1 MDEIKKIKS
10 IQKIKQYLK
19 SQKFSQKIDKFTK
32 YHEEKEGK
40 KILENIKKICNENEL
55 FFFQSELTNNIL
67 IYGIHSNKKCMILFI
82 YILLQ

>member
-40 KILENIKKICNENEL
+40 KILENIKKICNENDL
-55 FFFQSELTNNIL
+55 
-67 IYGIHSNKKCMILFI
+67 
-82 YILLQ
+82 YIF